1 MNTRERLPLLVIVL
15 CVLLVALYT
24 SRTTTAALGLLVAL
38 TGLVV
43 SYLRPV
49 LGIPVGVAMAVVA
62 ATVPWAVVLVLVVA
76 GLLTLA
82 TKAPG
87 VASTKVNPAFAM
99 IAANGVSPT
108 IAELGDVGGDITG
121 SG

>member
-1 MNTRERLPLLVIVL
+1 
-15 CVLLVALYT
+15 
-24 SRTTTAALGLLVAL
+24 VAL

-49 LGIPVGVAMAVVA
+49 LGIPVVVAMAVVA
-62 ATVPWAVVLVLVVA
+62 ATVPWAVLLVLVVA

-87 VASTKVNPAFAM
+87 VASKKVNPAFAM

-108 IAELGDVGGDITG
+108 VAELGDVGGDITG